1 MAAIV
6 IYQDLPNATY
16 TEKGVVKVLGTG
28 GLKVTGGLLSVTYAT
43 SDSLGTVMPDN
54 ETIVVDD
61 DGVIGVKGYEETIAG
76 LLERIEALED
86 ALDMGMTYEDG
97 TLVVNAT
104 LEDGTLVTGRT
115 YEGGTLS

>member
-6 IYQDLPNATY
+6 IYQDYPDATY
-16 TEKGVVKVLGTG
+16 DTKGVVRIDEQSLVVSDGFLGT
-28 GLKVTGGLLSVTYAT
+28 KSAT
-43 SDSLGTVMPDN
+43 DESLGVVMPDN
-54 ETIVVDD
+54 TTTTVDGN
-61 DGVIGVKGYEETIAG
+61 GVISVKGYEETIAG

-115 YEGGTLS
+115 YEDGTLS